1 MTTTTI
7 SSFCCQIFRWSLR
20 VWNILLEP
28 IQCTVRHW
36 LLLDNSFLYCCGSLA
51 VTLHSFSKRF
61 KLDWLVRAELPL
73 SPLKNQ
79 PVVSTLNSGA
89 AATVSL
95 NVRRENETWF
105 GSTQTSSRF
114 ALSVLPRLGFVWQ
127 WVWRKVKVPH
137 AWVEKKYI
145 HVRDF
150 TVCKISNRGSSL
162 QKKKKKRIF
171 PEIKSLMYTKSKNQ
185 TIRG

>member
-1 MTTTTI
+1 MTKLCLIVCKFVFLCDRYCQTTTT

-20 VWNILLEP
+20 VWSILLEP

-36 LLLDNSFLYCCGSLA
+36 LLLDDSFLYCCGPLA

-61 KLDWLVRAELPL
+61 KLDWLVKAELPL

-89 AATVSL
+89 AATVCL
-95 NVRRENETWF
+95 NVRRGNETWC
-105 GSTQTSSRF
+105 GSTQTCSRF

-127 WVWRKVKVPH
+127 WVWRKEKVPH
-137 AWVEKKYI
+137 AWVEKIYKCWWFY
-145 HVRDF
+145 
-150 TVCKISNRGSSL
+150 SL
-162 QKKKKKRIF
+162 
-171 PEIKSLMYTKSKNQ
+171 
-185 TIRG
+185 